1 MLQSQL
7 SALAA
12 QACSIAMFIIW
23 LTTAQTA
30 AAKQCIQTLLA
41 LQSLESV
48 LTLVLQGPTRSDI
61 AAAGRRHFAK
71 IGINL
76 RRAYVAWRMG
86 QADTHHPLDAAFF
99 RQTLPVIAFKVMP
112 ELACVQMQRLPSSR
126 EGALHPDQLA
136 CVRSLMAWL
145 DLLATPIRPAALPA
159 REPSSAE
166 TQPEAGS
173 SKLAWSSGSKP
184 QLTAGNP

>member
-12 QACSIAMFIIW
+12 QACIAMLVIW

-41 LQSLESV
+41 LQSLQSV

-76 RRAYVAWRMG
+76 RPAYVACRMG

-99 RQTLPVIAFKVMP
+99 PPSLTVKAIKVMP
-112 ELACVQMQRLPSSR
+112 ELACVQMQPRPSST

-145 DLLATPIRPAALPA
+145 DLLATTIRPAALPA